1 VVAVDDSVVTFAQS
15 NGVGPP
21 GRDLKHVPATQ
32 AGLVVRIA
40 AAGVVIAMLIALAL
54 GVSLSRSRTAARLD
68 TAALSDQ
75 AELSVGTSGRDLLFD
90 ESTIFV
96 ANRGLT
102 GAERAVLNEDRVDL
116 MHALSSATDS
126 GDVPE
131 RVALARVRAADE
143 QLRKQQLQA
152 ELRLGS
158 ARGPVALQRLTGAE
172 HPFDHA
178 LDQLLTY
185 NARDSAALRASA
197 QAAQNSAQVD
207 GLAVGVLSILAVSL
221 LVAYVILLLTQ
232 YSARVRTDAALI
244 EQRMRDVEEAR
255 LETLQRLALAGEYRD
270 DDTMQH
276 TARVGALAARIANNL
291 GLPPET
297 VEMIRLAAPMH
308 DIGKLGVSDTILLKP
323 GPLTPEERTAMQ
335 RHTVIGTSILAS
347 SRSPVLQLAQQI
359 ALSHHERWNATG
371 YPHGLGSEAIP
382 IAARIVAVADV
393 YDALT
398 HDRPYK
404 QAWPDKQALA
414 EIEQQAGK
422 QFDPQVVAAFLIDHP
437 TPHTML
443 NTEQRSGEGSRRVR
457 QAA

>member
-1 VVAVDDSVVTFAQS
+1 MTFAQS

-68 TAALSDQ
+68 RAALSDQ

-90 ESTIFV
+90 QSTIIV
-96 ANRGLT
+96 AHRGLT
-102 GAERAVLNEDRVDL
+102 GSERAVLNEDRVDL
-116 MHALSSATDS
+116 IHALNSATAS
-126 GDVPE
+126 GDLRE
-131 RVALARVRAADE
+131 RVALAQVRTADE

-158 ARGPVALQRLTGAE
+158 ARGPVALQRLAQAQHT
-172 HPFDHA
+172 FDHA
-178 LDQLLTY
+178 LDRLLTY

-197 QAAQNSAQVD
+197 RAAQSSAQVD

-244 EQRMRDVEEAR
+244 EQRMHDVEEAR

-276 TARVGALAARIANNL
+276 TARVGALAARIADNL

-323 GPLTPEERTAMQ
+323 GPLTPEERTTMQ

-359 ALSHHERWNATG
+359 ALSHHERWDATG
-371 YPHGLGSEAIP
+371 YPHGLGGEAIP
-382 IAARIVAVADV
+382 IVARIVAVADV

-414 EIEQQAGK
+414 EIEQQAGE

-443 NTEQRSGEGSRRVR
+443 NTEQRSGGGSRRVR
-457 QAA
+457 AAA